1 MRRTSAAA
9 SRAHAQARGQ
19 TLGKPRRACHP
30 SPVPR
35 SPRVLA
41 LVLVT
46 GPLACTSQAPSRLQA
61 RDGAGGQAPAPA
73 TPSPSAPAKA
83 PEAKAPEKP
92 EPKPGELVAE
102 PPPGTELAEI
112 RLTLREGA
120 VYKVTTVGNVEFGS
134 VMQGTAFAR
143 EERLALSACSGA
155 GFTRACSLEH
165 RYVHFDAEPPGGA
178 FLKADEEVVKGL
190 VTRHALRATGERTG
204 QTEVSGPPEQ
214 AEGSAGKALADAHRF
229 YCLRF
234 PEQPIGV
241 GARWRS
247 KCQMRSGGVIDTRD
261 VIWELS
267 KLENDPD
274 TGRRAELKYIG
285 KYLAPGKKGT
295 REGAVSGILYFLV
308 DVGEPHLLR
317 EQFTTASDAASGFR
331 AKTTVAYQ
339 FSRLERDKEGKEIAL
354 RVDGKP
360 FPEAPA
366 APAGELMSPAEA
378 PGG

>member
-1 MRRTSAAA
+1 M
-9 SRAHAQARGQ
+9 
-19 TLGKPRRACHP
+19 
-30 SPVPR
+30 PR
-35 SPRVLA
+35 SPRLLTLVLA
-41 LVLVT
+41 A

-61 RDGAGGQAPAPA
+61 RDAAGGQTPAPTA
-73 TPSPSAPAKA
+73 APSPAADPAKA
-83 PEAKAPEKP
+83 TEAGAPEKP

-112 RLTLREGA
+112 RLALREGA
-120 VYKVTTVGNVEFGS
+120 AYKVTTVGNLEFGS

-143 EERLALSACSGA
+143 EERLELSGCNGA
-155 GFTRACSLEH
+155 GFARACTLEH

-178 FLKADEEVVKGL
+178 FLKADEDAVKGL
-190 VTRHALRATGERTG
+190 VTRHVLRATGDRG
-204 QTEVSGPPEQ
+204 GPTEVSGPPEQ
-214 AEGSAGKALADAHRF
+214 TEGPAGKALADAHRF
-229 YCLRF
+229 FCLRF

-267 KLENDPD
+267 KLESDPD

-295 REGAVSGILYFLV
+295 REGAISGILYFLV

-339 FSRLERDKEGKEIAL
+339 FARLERGKDGKEIAL

-360 FPEAPA
+360 FPEAPPA
-366 APAGELMSPAEA
+366 PTPAGELMSPADA